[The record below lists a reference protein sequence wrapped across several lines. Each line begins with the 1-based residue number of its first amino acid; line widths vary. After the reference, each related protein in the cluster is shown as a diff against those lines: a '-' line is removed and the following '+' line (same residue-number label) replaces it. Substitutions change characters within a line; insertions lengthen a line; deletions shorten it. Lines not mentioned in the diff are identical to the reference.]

1 MISDEVIPGNT
12 TTTISDNLPLFY
24 LFPKYF
30 QIGLVK
36 NPIFMKE
43 LVCQNFI
50 LDYFD
55 KDWFN
60 VFQCV
65 QEDVNLSI
73 ESSVDNMDFILEDQI
88 SLEWVHKCKLKFKT
102 KPRNSFHSE
111 VYYCQKII
119 LKKFINSK
127 EPGSKK
133 FVCKR
138 LLNYFIYTFQKK
150 QNKLLQSIFQC

>member
-1 MISDEVIPGNT
+1 
-12 TTTISDNLPLFY
+12 
-24 LFPKYF
+24 
-30 QIGLVK
+30 
-36 NPIFMKE
+36 
-43 LVCQNFI
+43 
-50 LDYFD
+50 
-55 KDWFN
+55 
-60 VFQCV
+60 
-65 QEDVNLSI
+65 
-73 ESSVDNMDFILEDQI
+73 MDFILEDQI
-88 SLEWVHKCKLKFKT
+88 SLEWVHKYKLKFKT

-138 LLNYFIYTFQKK
+138 LLIDFIYIFQKK